1 MTRNGRGDEVALR
14 ASYRLSMALA
24 LLMAAQSVLGLA
36 LPGQYRDL
44 GYVRET
50 WFGNDLVT
58 LAVFLP
64 VLVRGLVLTSEG
76 SSVGRLLWM
85 GSLGYAVYNDAF
97 YLFGAALNPF
107 FPLYV
112 LAFLVSSIAL
122 GLGLWG
128 ADPDELG
135 AVSGAG
141 TRIVGAYFLFVAAGL
156 AVVWIGTWAAH
167 VFAGRPT
174 PVPPEAF
181 RLIAALDLTF
191 MVPALATSGV
201 LLWRRSS
208 WGLVLGA
215 IAGIQA
221 SLYLLVLAVNA
232 ALFVALAITKAPG
245 EVPIWGALCA
255 VTTAA
260 TVLLLIPA
268 RARRAR

>member
-1 MTRNGRGDEVALR
+1 MARNGRADEAALR
-14 ASYRLSMALA
+14 ASYRLSVALA

-58 LAVFLP
+58 LTVFLP
-64 VLVRGLVLTSEG
+64 VLVRGLVLTGRG
-76 SSVGRLLWM
+76 SGVGRLLWM
-85 GSLGYAVYNDAF
+85 GSLGYAVYNEAF

-112 LAFLVSSIAL
+112 LAFLVSSLAL
-122 GLGLWG
+122 GLALWG
-128 ADPDELG
+128 TDADELG
-135 AVSGAG
+135 AWPGAT
-141 TRIVGAYFLFVAAGL
+141 TRIVGGYFLFVAAGL

-181 RLIAALDLTF
+181 RLIAAMDLTLMF
-191 MVPALATSGV
+191 PALATSGV
-201 LLWRRSS
+201 LLWRRSP
-208 WGLVLGA
+208 WGLVIGA
-215 IAGIQA
+215 VAGVQA

-232 ALFVALAITKAPG
+232 ALFVALAITKSPG
-245 EVPIWGALCA
+245 EVPLWGALCA

-260 TVLLLIPA
+260 TVLLLVQA
-268 RARRAR
+268 RENR

>member
-1 MTRNGRGDEVALR
+1 MARNGRADEIALR
-14 ASYRLSMALA
+14 ASYRLSVALA

-58 LAVFLP
+58 LTVFLP
-64 VLVRGLVLTSEG
+64 VLVRGLVLTDQG
-76 SSVGRLLWM
+76 SRVGRLLWM
-85 GSLGYAVYNDAF
+85 GSLGYAVYNEAF

-112 LAFLVSSIAL
+112 LAFLASSIAL
-122 GLGLWG
+122 GLALWG
-128 ADPDELG
+128 AGADELG
-135 AVSGAG
+135 AGSGAAAR
-141 TRIVGAYFLFVAAGL
+141 TVGAYFLLVAAGL

-174 PVPPEAF
+174 PVPPDAF
-181 RLIAALDLTF
+181 RLIAAMDLTL

-201 LLWRRSS
+201 LLRRRSP
-208 WGLVLGA
+208 WGLVIGA
-215 IAGIQA
+215 IAGVQA

-245 EVPIWGALCA
+245 EVPLWGALWA

-260 TVLLLIPA
+260 TALLLLQA
-268 RARRAR
+268 RETR